1 MIVICV
7 VRLVS
12 KITSVRFRQEVV
24 RSVTSSTP
32 IVRSRTVA
40 VLYGKASKLVA
51 KLGNTNF

>member
-12 KITSVRFRQEVV
+12 KITSVRFGQEEVM
-24 RSVTSSTP
+24 SVTSSAP

-40 VLYGKASKLVA
+40 VLYDIGVKSAGKEDKIR
-51 KLGNTNF
+51 